1 MSWTLETSKIFAA
14 TISFLVIACHGAITA
29 PFALNSEGD
38 SESDFQ
44 TDSESEDG
52 NTDTTDVIMDTFSQ
66 DGTESNSDSDRLD
79 NTDPQQQT
87 DLLSSD
93 TSEPNSDSIETESYQ
108 EDTETINASDSEPE
122 SSEVSASDSIPDA
135 DTESVTDTDE
145 SESDE
150 ETPDCPGSCQYNRI
164 SSEELKA
171 SGLTAGFYIDPSVS
185 SYLLC
190 DNGTTGLGY
199 ETFPVYSGWI
209 RDNSFHCS
217 GIGRYCCRPQTAYD
231 RYCSDF
237 GGLCEPSGHPGEGPG
252 FCAFASNE
260 CVLGDTP

>member
-1 MSWTLETSKIFAA
+1 MSWTLEISKISAA
-14 TISFLVIACHGAITA
+14 AISFLVIACHGAITA
-29 PFALNSEGD
+29 PFVLNSEGD

-44 TDSESEDG
+44 TDSESVDG
-52 NTDTTDVIMDTFSQ
+52 NSTE
-66 DGTESNSDSDRLD
+66 TESETEFNSDSDRQDTL
-79 NTDPQQQT
+79 TDSEKET
-87 DLLSSD
+87 ESLIESD
-93 TSEPNSDSIETESYQ
+93 TSEPNTDSIDPESSQ
-108 EDTETINASDSEPE
+108 EDTETINASDSEQE
-122 SSEVSASDSIPDA
+122 SSDVSASDSIPDA
-135 DTESVTDTDE
+135 DTESATDTDE
-145 SESDE
+145 NESDE

-252 FCAFASNE
+252 FCALASNE
-260 CVLGDTP
+260 CVLGDTQ